1 MTVGRTSGLTTPQ
14 GHFLHAVLLGD
25 RSLARRL
32 QLRAEQDAT
41 ACAAVLEGAFV
52 VVIGRLRQTRFG
64 PAETRLFSQRVMGHV
79 RADSGVTVDD
89 VSRIIYRELGN
100 VVSGDDVVPAHSVV
114 AQQAVVAAATTEL
127 RLTPGEIDRV
137 ISEAES
143 LARQWAFAL
152 ESYRPSLLMRWRFEL
167 AEGRWYGSA
176 GRERWAAERMGA
188 FVTWLGA
195 LRS

>member
-32 QLRAEQDAT
+32 RARAEQDAT

-64 PAETRLFSQRVMGHV
+64 PMEIRLFSQQVMGHV
-79 RADSGVTVDD
+79 HADSGVTVDD
-89 VSRIIYRELGN
+89 VSRIIHRDLGN
-100 VVSGDDVVPAHSVV
+100 VVHGDDVVPAHSVV

-143 LARQWAFAL
+143 LARQWGFEL
-152 ESYRPSLLMRWRFEL
+152 GSYRPSLLMRWRFEL
-167 AEGRWYGSA
+167 AEGRWYGSL
-176 GRERWAAERMGA
+176 GRERWAAERLGS

-195 LRS
+195 IRS

>member
-1 MTVGRTSGLTTPQ
+1 MTVGLTTPQ

-32 QLRAEQDAT
+32 QSRAKQDAT
-41 ACAAVLEGAFV
+41 AYAAVLEGAFV

-64 PAETRLFSQRVMGHV
+64 PTEIRLFSQQVMGRI
-79 RADSGVTVDD
+79 RADAGVTVDD
-89 VSRIIYRELGN
+89 VSRIIHLELGN
-100 VVSGDDVVPAHSVV
+100 VVSGDDVVPAHSV
-114 AQQAVVAAATTEL
+114 AGQQAVVAAATTEL

-143 LARQWAFAL
+143 LARQWGFEL
-152 ESYRPSLLMRWRFEL
+152 VPYRPSLLMRWRFEL

-176 GRERWAAERMGA
+176 DRKRWAAERMGA